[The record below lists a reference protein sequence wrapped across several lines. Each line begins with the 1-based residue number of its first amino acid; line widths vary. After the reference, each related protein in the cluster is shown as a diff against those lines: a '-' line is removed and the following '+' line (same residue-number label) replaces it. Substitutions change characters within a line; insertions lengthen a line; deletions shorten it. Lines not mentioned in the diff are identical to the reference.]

1 MALTSKIDRS
11 HLACKKGDYC
21 TGKAA
26 DLADPMLQAR
36 AQEYR
41 RSISAA
47 MRPLAPQD
55 IFSIPRSRGYVAT
68 RKYDGEFTLLVFDGD
83 SVISVN
89 PGGTVRT
96 GLPCFVEAEKLLKKA
111 KVKSCLL
118 AGELY
123 VTGDLHGRNR
133 VREVVRTL
141 RSPSSAAALK
151 KIAFAAFDIIEY
163 NDAPAPPLKDAF
175 KLLTKLFGKG
185 KLVHPVEHAAADK
198 VERIAELFTDWVVG
212 EGSEGLVVR
221 HDKLGWFKIKTR
233 HTLDVAIIGFSEG
246 SENRKGLLHD
256 LLVAVMRDDG
266 TFHELTR
273 VGGGFSEDDRAA
285 IFEEMRRRI
294 VPSDYV
300 AVNNDYVAYEMIS
313 PGPVIEISCLDMIPE
328 STKGDPV
335 KRMVLDWDGK
345 SYSALSRMPLVS
357 VISPQFIR
365 MRDDKEANPED
376 VNIRQVSSLV
386 AVADADRP
394 ARASELPPSKLLER
408 SVYTKVMQGNQMVR
422 KLLLWK
428 TNKEERGDFPGFVVY
443 LTDYSPNRKTPLERD
458 IRISNTESEA
468 RALFDDL
475 AKKNFVGG
483 WEKAA

>member
-11 HLACKKGDYC
+11 HLTCKKGDYC

-68 RKYDGEFTLLVFDGD
+68 RKYDGEFTLLAFDGD

-96 GLPCFVEAEKLLKKA
+96 GLPCFAEAEKLLKKA

-133 VREVVRTL
+133 VREVVRAL

-151 KIAFAAFDIIEY
+151 KIAFAAFDMIEY
-163 NDAPAPPLKDAF
+163 NDASPPPLKDAF

-221 HDKLGWFKIKTR
+221 HDKLGWLKIKTR

-273 VGGGFSEDDRAA
+273 VGGGFSGRY
-285 IFEEMRRRI
+285 R
-294 VPSDYV
+294 
-300 AVNNDYVAYEMIS
+300 
-313 PGPVIEISCLDMIPE
+313 
-328 STKGDPV
+328 
-335 KRMVLDWDGK
+335 
-345 SYSALSRMPLVS
+345 
-357 VISPQFIR
+357 
-365 MRDDKEANPED
+365 
-376 VNIRQVSSLV
+376 
-386 AVADADRP
+386 
-394 ARASELPPSKLLER
+394 
-408 SVYTKVMQGNQMVR
+408 
-422 KLLLWK
+422 
-428 TNKEERGDFPGFVVY
+428 
-443 LTDYSPNRKTPLERD
+443 
-458 IRISNTESEA
+458 
-468 RALFDDL
+468 
-475 AKKNFVGG
+475 
-483 WEKAA
+483 